1 MVQGVQGLVS
11 GCYPQCASSTGLS
24 SVSSIGLGKQHVHAE
39 EHLETLLMSF
49 DSYIDSDS
57 SSSYSSSTSIPTDFH
72 IPLYP
77 SLSSFHWKY
86 DRDQHV
92 NGHLKDL
99 IEQGDMHM
107 CPSPNCHWSAYD
119 GYTPQ
124 ALIHHIISE
133 HQVPKETLE
142 EGGDE
147 SEAET
152 VKDSEDEADS
162 ANVSKNDYSDSEHDS
177 MDGDHWGVEWGD
189 VLDETLFC

>member
-1 MVQGVQGLVS
+1 MYKS
-11 GCYPQCASSTGLS
+11 S
-24 SVSSIGLGKQHVHAE
+24 SVNSSI
-39 EHLETLLMSF
+39 
-49 DSYIDSDS
+49 
-57 SSSYSSSTSIPTDFH
+57 IPADFR

-77 SLSSFHWKY
+77 SLSSFRWKY

-152 VKDSEDEADS
+152 D
-162 ANVSKNDYSDSEHDS
+162 
-177 MDGDHWGVEWGD
+177 
-189 VLDETLFC
+189 

>member
-1 MVQGVQGLVS
+1 
-11 GCYPQCASSTGLS
+11 
-24 SVSSIGLGKQHVHAE
+24 
-39 EHLETLLMSF
+39 
-49 DSYIDSDS
+49 
-57 SSSYSSSTSIPTDFH
+57 
-72 IPLYP
+72 
-77 SLSSFHWKY
+77 
-86 DRDQHV
+86 
-92 NGHLKDL
+92 
-99 IEQGDMHM
+99 M

-133 HQVPKETLE
+133 HQVPEETLE

-152 VKDSEDEADS
+152 MKDSEAEADSANESTSDNEGDSANDNEADS
-162 ANVSKNDYSDSEHDS
+162 ANVSKNDYSDSDSEHDS